1 MPYTKPDQTPFI
13 NLRPNEFVVTL
24 DTGENVAVFSQITV
38 QQNTGS
44 PAVSVEARVVDAT
57 GSDTVDAAGQTIHT
71 GFSHVTE
78 QNEIASVG
86 SVQAVQKLCIL
97 AVLGESTA
105 PLWQDAIHATMLQT
119 ASIRTNIASA
129 AHAGP
134 ATDLGSLL

>member
-1 MPYTKPDQTPFI
+1 MPYTKPDQTPFTD
-13 NLRPNEFVVTL
+13 LKPNEFVVTL
-24 DTGENVAVFSQITV
+24 DTGENVAVCSQITV
-38 QQNTGS
+38 QQNTGN
-44 PAVSVEARVVDAT
+44 PAIAVDARVIDAT
-57 GSDTVDAAGQTIHT
+57 GADAVDAAGQTIRT

-78 QNEIASVG
+78 QGEIATAG
-86 SVQAVQKLCIL
+86 SVQAVQKLCVL